1 MALYHFSVK
10 AISRADGRSAV
21 ACAAYRSGE
30 KLTCEYYGKEQ
41 DYTRKTGVE
50 FTNIYAPEN
59 TKSVLLDRN
68 QLWNSVE
75 KTERKKNALLA
86 REFEIAF
93 PSELNAV
100 QRKKMLDELC
110 QNLVKKHGVIVDA
123 AIHAPHTD
131 GGSDERNYHA
141 HIMFTTRA
149 IDPQTGDFSA
159 NKYRDFS
166 RDSGTKT
173 VKHWRESFA
182 DLTNKHLEKAGYD
195 VRVDHRSYRDQ
206 GIELEATQHEG
217 PKVTQLR
224 RRGIET
230 KISVSNDL
238 IKQSNAERIEAP
250 RLLKGLQQEIFAS
263 EKIVSSLKNERDE
276 LNLKMNKIKL
286 VEAQERVQSFKKI
299 YDAFQKE
306 IDNDAS
312 IFENV
317 KTVREHDYHRKSQ
330 QYIADL
336 DFLIEN
342 GITPKAKGI
351 LGVLGVSQLIEKDRV
366 LNDLSVMSDL
376 SKRYSQEEANRKRKE
391 AAERTAQARALQEE
405 ANRKRK
411 EAAER
416 TAQARALQEAADRS
430 AKSQKEISDFQ
441 NNVHE
446 LSRKAGYPNDF
457 FSEKFR
463 FFSFYRNTYDIFS
476 EIGAVQKDDKQA
488 YSKLVIERYE
498 KIRDDFTEERAHTH
512 RGRCPGKDAFQDLYK
527 LIQADKKI
535 AQSFDMNVFERIIKI
550 EKSVKNYENFLYNQ
564 EHSASPK
571 STLEHSPVLAKKI
584 DHDNQFRP

>member
-10 AISRADGRSAV
+10 AISRADGRSVV

-30 KLTCEYYGKEQ
+30 KLDCEFYGKIQ
-41 DYTRKTGVE
+41 DYTRKSGVE

-59 TKSVLLDRN
+59 TKEKLLDRQN
-68 QLWNSVE
+68 LWNSVE
-75 KTERKKNALLA
+75 KVERKKNALLA

-93 PSELNAV
+93 PSELNAQ
-100 QRKKMLDELC
+100 QRKKMLDDLC
-110 QNLVKKHGVIVDA
+110 QQLVKKHGVIVDA
-123 AIHAPHTD
+123 AIHAPHAD

-149 IDPQTGDFSA
+149 IDPQTGDFSEK
-159 NKYRDFS
+159 KYRDFS

-182 DLTNKHLEKAGYD
+182 DLTNKHLESAGYD

-238 IKQSNAERIEAP
+238 VKKHNVERTRDP
-250 RLLKGLQQEIFAS
+250 QLLKGLEQEIFAS
-263 EKIVSSLKNERDE
+263 EKIVSALKNERDE
-276 LNLKMNKIKL
+276 LNVKINKNNL
-286 VEAQERVQSFKKI
+286 VEAQERVQNFREIHIAFHDSINK
-299 YDAFQKE
+299 DAPTADQL
-306 IDNDAS
+306 
-312 IFENV
+312 
-317 KTVREHDYHRKSQ
+317 KTVIEHDFQRKSE
-330 QYIADL
+330 QYLKDL
-336 DFLIEN
+336 EYLKEHD
-342 GITPKAKGI
+342 ITPKPKGLFGRFI
-351 LGVLGVSQLIEKDRV
+351 APLIEKDEV
-366 LNDLSVMSDL
+366 LHNLGVIRRL
-376 SKRYSQEEANRKRKE
+376 QKEEAERKAKIENDRK
-391 AAERTAQARALQEE
+391 AQAKALQEE
-405 ANRKRK
+405 
-411 EAAER
+411 
-416 TAQARALQEAADRS
+416 ADRS

-441 NNVHE
+441 KNVGE

-476 EIGAVQKDDKQA
+476 EVGAVQKGDKQA

-498 KIRDDFTEERAHTH
+498 KIQNDFTEERAHTH
-512 RGRCPGKDAFQDLYK
+512 RGRCPGSDAFQDIYK

-535 AQSFDMNVFERIIKI
+535 AQSFDTTMFERIRKV
-550 EKSVKNYENFLYNQ
+550 EKEVRNYENFLYNQ

-571 STLEHSPVLAKKI
+571 TSLEHSPAPTKKL
-584 DHDNQFRP
+584 DHDNQFKL

>member
-10 AISRADGRSAV
+10 AISRADGRSVV

-75 KTERKKNALLA
+75 KVERKKNALLA

-93 PSELNAV
+93 PSELNAQ

-123 AIHAPHTD
+123 AIHAPHKD

-149 IDPQTGDFSA
+149 IDPHTGEFSA
-159 NKYRDFS
+159 KKYRDFS

-173 VKHWRESFA
+173 VCHWRESFA
-182 DLTNKHLEKAGYD
+182 DLTNRHLEKAGYD

-206 GIELEATQHEG
+206 GIELEATVHEG
-217 PKVTQLR
+217 PKATQLR
-224 RRGIET
+224 RMGVET
-230 KISVSNDL
+230 EIVLRNEL
-238 IKQSNAERIEAP
+238 IKQRNAERIEAP
-250 RLLKGLQQEIFAS
+250 RLLKGLEQEIFAS
-263 EKIVSSLKNERDE
+263 EKIVSTLKNERDE
-276 LNLKMNKIKL
+276 LNIKMNKINL

-299 YDAFQKE
+299 FDAFHNA
-306 IDNDAS
+306 IDNDGS
-312 IFENV
+312 ILENV
-317 KTVREHDYHRKSQ
+317 KTVREYDFHRKSQ

-336 DFLIEN
+336 DFLTEQ

-351 LGVLGVSQLIEKDRV
+351 LGTLRVSQLIKKDRV

-376 SKRYSQEEANRKRKE
+376 SKQYSKE
-391 AAERTAQARALQEE
+391 KAEYKAKIESDRRAQAKALQEE
-405 ANRKRK
+405 
-411 EAAER
+411 
-416 TAQARALQEAADRS
+416 ADRS

-441 NNVHE
+441 KNVGE

-457 FSEKFR
+457 FSEKFS

>member
-10 AISRADGRSAV
+10 AISRADGRSVV

-30 KLTCEYYGKEQ
+30 KLDCEFYGKVQ
-41 DYTRKTGVE
+41 DYTRKSGVE

-59 TKSVLLDRN
+59 TKEKLLDRQN
-68 QLWNSVE
+68 LWNSVE
-75 KTERKKNALLA
+75 KVERKKNALLA

-93 PSELNAV
+93 PSELNAQ

-149 IDPQTGDFSA
+149 IDPQNGEFSA
-159 NKYRDFS
+159 KKYRDFS

-173 VKHWRESFA
+173 VCHWRESFA

-195 VRVDHRSYRDQ
+195 VRVDHRSYKDR
-206 GIELEATQHEG
+206 GIQLEATRHEG
-217 PKVTQLR
+217 YEVTQLR
-224 RRGIET
+224 RMGVET
-230 KISVSNDL
+230 EISVSNDL
-238 IKQSNAERIEAP
+238 IKQNNFERMQDP
-250 RLLKGLQQEIFAS
+250 KLLKGLEQEIFAS

-276 LNLKMNKIKL
+276 LNIKMNKIKL
-286 VEAQERVQSFKKI
+286 VEAHKRVKNFKADFDTFHDEIKNSMPLKEQLQIVEEHDIYNKSKQYLKDIEFLKSQNKKPKTKGLLGTFGFSQPITCERVQNI
-299 YDAFQKE
+299 
-306 IDNDAS
+306 
-312 IFENV
+312 V
-317 KTVREHDYHRKSQ
+317 GV
-330 QYIADL
+330 
-336 DFLIEN
+336 IEN
-342 GITPKAKGI
+342 IQVRNSRA
-351 LGVLGVSQLIEKDRV
+351 D
-366 LNDLSVMSDL
+366 
-376 SKRYSQEEANRKRKE
+376 ANRKRT
-391 AAERTAQARALQEE
+391 AQAERTAQAKALQEE
-405 ANRKRK
+405 TDQN
-411 EAAER
+411 
-416 TAQARALQEAADRS
+416 
-430 AKSQKEISDFQ
+430 AKAQKEIGDFQ
-441 NNVHE
+441 KNVHE
-446 LSRKAGYPNDF
+446 LTRKAGYPNDF

-476 EIGAVQKDDKQA
+476 EIGAVQKGDKQA

-498 KIRDDFTEERAHTH
+498 KIWDDFTEERAHTH
-512 RGRCPGKDAFQDLYK
+512 RGRCPGREAFQDLYK

-535 AQSFDMNVFERIIKI
+535 AQSFDMTVFERIIKI

-571 STLEHSPVLAKKI
+571 STLEHSRAPAKNL
-584 DHDNQFRP
+584 DHDNQFKL

>member
-1 MALYHFSVK
+1 MAIYHFSVK
-10 AISRADGRSAV
+10 AISRADGRSVV

-30 KLTCEYYGKEQ
+30 KLDCEFYGKVQ

-50 FTNIYAPEN
+50 LSQIYAPEN

-75 KTERKKNALLA
+75 KAERKKNALLA

-93 PSELNAV
+93 PNELNAQ

-149 IDPQTGDFSA
+149 IDPQNGEFSA
-159 NKYRDFS
+159 KKYRDFS

-173 VKHWRESFA
+173 VCHWRESFA

-195 VRVDHRSYRDQ
+195 VRVDHRSYKDR
-206 GIELEATQHEG
+206 GIQLEATRHEG
-217 PKVTQLR
+217 YEVTQLR
-224 RRGIET
+224 RMGVET
-230 KISVSNDL
+230 EISVSNDL
-238 IKQSNAERIEAP
+238 IKQNNFERMQDP
-250 RLLKGLQQEIFAS
+250 KLLKGLEQEIFAS

-276 LNLKMNKIKL
+276 LNIKMNKIKL
-286 VEAQERVQSFKKI
+286 VEAHKRVKNFKADFDTFHDEIKNSMPLKEQLQIVEEHDIYNKSKQYLKDIEFLKSQNKKPKTKGLLGTFGFSQPITCERVQNI
-299 YDAFQKE
+299 
-306 IDNDAS
+306 
-312 IFENV
+312 V
-317 KTVREHDYHRKSQ
+317 GV
-330 QYIADL
+330 
-336 DFLIEN
+336 IEN
-342 GITPKAKGI
+342 IQVRNSRA
-351 LGVLGVSQLIEKDRV
+351 D
-366 LNDLSVMSDL
+366 
-376 SKRYSQEEANRKRKE
+376 ANRKRT
-391 AAERTAQARALQEE
+391 AQAQAQAERTAQAKALQEE
-405 ANRKRK
+405 TDQN
-411 EAAER
+411 
-416 TAQARALQEAADRS
+416 
-430 AKSQKEISDFQ
+430 AKAQKEIGDFQ
-441 NNVHE
+441 KNVHE
-446 LSRKAGYPNDF
+446 LTRKAGYPNDF

>member
-1 MALYHFSVK
+1 MAIYHFSVK

-30 KLTCEYYGKEQ
+30 KLDCEYYGKEQ
-41 DYTRKTGVE
+41 DYTKKMGVE
-50 FTNIYAPEN
+50 LSQIYAPEN
-59 TKSVLLDRN
+59 TKSALLDRN
-68 QLWNSVE
+68 QLWNAVE
-75 KTERKKNALLA
+75 KVERKKNALLA

-93 PSELNAV
+93 PSELNAQ
-100 QRKKMLDELC
+100 QRKKMLDDLC
-110 QNLVKKHGVIVDA
+110 QQLVKKHGVIVDA

-141 HIMFTTRA
+141 HIMFTTRT

-182 DLTNKHLEKAGYD
+182 DLTNKHLESAGYD
-195 VRVDHRSYRDQ
+195 VRVDHRSYKDR
-206 GIELEATQHEG
+206 GIELEATRHEG
-217 PKVTQLR
+217 YEVTQLR

-230 KISVSNDL
+230 EISVSNDL
-238 IKQSNAERIEAP
+238 IKQHNIERTQDP
-250 RLLKGLQQEIFAS
+250 KLLKGLEQEILVS

-299 YDAFQKE
+299 YDAFHNA

-312 IFENV
+312 TFEKV
-317 KTVREHDYHRKSQ
+317 KTIREYDFHRKSQ

-342 GITPKAKGI
+342 GITPKEKGFF
-351 LGVLGVSQLIEKDRV
+351 GALGVSQPVKKDKV
-366 LNDLSVMSDL
+366 LNDLDVMSNI
-376 SKRYSQEEANRKRKE
+376 SKNYSKEEAERKAKIESDRK
-391 AAERTAQARALQEE
+391 AQARALQEE
-405 ANRKRK
+405 
-411 EAAER
+411 
-416 TAQARALQEAADRS
+416 ADRS

-441 NNVHE
+441 NNVGE

-476 EIGAVQKDDKQA
+476 ELGAVQKSDKQS
-488 YSKLVIERYE
+488 YSKLVSERYE
-498 KIRDDFTEERAHTH
+498 KIQNDFTEERANTH
-512 RGRCPGKDAFQDLYK
+512 RGRCPGKDAFQDMYK

-535 AQSFDMNVFERIIKI
+535 AQSFDTAMFERIVKI

-571 STLEHSPVLAKKI
+571 STLEYSPSPAKKL
-584 DHDNQFRP
+584 DHDNQFKL